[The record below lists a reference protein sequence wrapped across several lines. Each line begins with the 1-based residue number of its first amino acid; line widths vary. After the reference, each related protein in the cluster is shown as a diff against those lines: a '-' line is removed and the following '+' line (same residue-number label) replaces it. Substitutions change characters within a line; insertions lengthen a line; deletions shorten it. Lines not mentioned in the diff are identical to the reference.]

1 MANMKNGKKTKQ
13 NKIKRTRVSSVPAI
27 GSILVDRVH
36 GGDSYQM
43 MYRAMVA
50 MASIEL
56 QEDKKK
62 NNVASTLLKDFIGVA
77 LRSKLMMHLNLVFFF
92 SNQ

>member
-1 MANMKNGKKTKQ
+1 M
-13 NKIKRTRVSSVPAI
+13 PAI

-56 QEDKKK
+56 QEDKKRK
-62 NNVASTLLKDFIGVA
+62 KKKTTLRV
-77 LRSKLMMHLNLVFFF
+77 RC
-92 SNQ
+92 